1 MKVYKLTPNPSCLD
15 DRSWKASTYKG
26 EMTICAETKNKARLM
41 AKMATAI
48 ATDFSSGGVIYP
60 PWEDS
65 QLVSC
70 AELEGAT
77 PRDEAIIIEPEEYD
91 REWKR

>member
-1 MKVYKLTPNPSCLD
+1 
-15 DRSWKASTYKG
+15 
-26 EMTICAETKNKARLM
+26 M